1 VAAGLT
7 THVVLLAD
15 AAGVDGTQREQLLLQ
30 VGEAPLNLSE
40 IHHADSYIEAI
51 GICQEEIAL
60 FH

>member
-51 GICQEEIAL
+51 GICQ
-60 FH
+60 